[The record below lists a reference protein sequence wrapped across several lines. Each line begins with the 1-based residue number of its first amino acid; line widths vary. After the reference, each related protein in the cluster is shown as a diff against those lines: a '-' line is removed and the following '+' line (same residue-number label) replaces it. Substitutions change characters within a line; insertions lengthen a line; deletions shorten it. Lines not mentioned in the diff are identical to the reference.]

1 MYNAFCTPYAA
12 LVFIKVRRLRLSPQK
27 RRAPYRNVGQY
38 ESPCLSIIHWIILVI
53 MLSTAT
59 ELPEYIRR
67 ANELLSEAER
77 KSVIDYLAAHPRA
90 GNIMEGTGGIRK
102 LRWARGSKG
111 KSGGVRVIYYYH
123 DQRIP
128 LYLLTVFGK
137 NEKSNITKSERNELA
152 NLVDLLVQIA
162 LEREHV

>member
-1 MYNAFCTPYAA
+1 
-12 LVFIKVRRLRLSPQK
+12 
-27 RRAPYRNVGQY
+27 
-38 ESPCLSIIHWIILVI
+38 
-53 MLSTAT
+53 MLTAVA

-67 ANELLSEAER
+67 ANELLNEAER

-90 GNIMEGTGGIRK
+90 GDIMEGTGGIRK
-102 LRWARGSKG
+102 LRWARGGKG

-152 NLVDLLVQIA
+152 RLVGLLVPIA
-162 LEREHV
+162 LERDYV